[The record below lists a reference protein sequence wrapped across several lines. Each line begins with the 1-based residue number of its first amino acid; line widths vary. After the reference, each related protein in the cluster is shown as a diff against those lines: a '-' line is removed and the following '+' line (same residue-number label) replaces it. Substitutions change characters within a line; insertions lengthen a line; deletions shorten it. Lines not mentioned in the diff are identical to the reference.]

1 MKAWFEARGRGP
13 VDIKPGKT
21 GQFDVVLDGKLAYS
35 RYDTGRFP
43 IDAELEKLVFRDH
56 GEEQ

>member
-13 VDIKPGKT
+13 VDIQPGRT

-35 RYDTGRFP
+35 RHKTGRFP
-43 IDAELEKLVFRDH
+43 VDADLEKLLA
-56 GEEQ
+56 